1 MRRAVRATARQKI
14 LIQLCDPVHR
24 AGAEKV
30 ARIAAPR
37 VIASLR
43 RDQGLSEMTETAFS
57 ALARAWTTTMIA
69 VSLLIVALALARAW
83 DSSIYLQGLQEA
95 LKLDV

>member
-1 MRRAVRATARQKI
+1 
-14 LIQLCDPVHR
+14 
-24 AGAEKV
+24 
-30 ARIAAPR
+30 
-37 VIASLR
+37 
-43 RDQGLSEMTETAFS
+43 MTETAFS

-69 VSLLIVALALARAW
+69 ISLLIVALALARAW